1 MNAVNFES
9 SFKKTWLDFSFMFL
23 NKKISTCN
31 VFGYM
36 LYTIK
41 HTSENVDSQFSCD
54 MIMNHRMM
62 TKNSQ
67 LENEKAQKE
76 AEAQKLFEEN
86 VRLRAQLDQKEAQ
99 LVAMNEQF
107 KFMALNDPN
116 F

>member
-1 MNAVNFES
+1 MA
-9 SFKKTWLDFSFMFL
+9 
-23 NKKISTCN
+23 
-31 VFGYM
+31 
-36 LYTIK
+36 
-41 HTSENVDSQFSCD
+41 
-54 MIMNHRMM
+54 
-62 TKNSQ
+62 KNSQ

-86 VRLRAQLDQKEAQ
+86 VRLRAQLDQKESQ